1 MDEDKEYEKISR
13 KYVDYARQYTEAL
26 QASWKECLD
35 QAAAVTLQAAFEK
48 QAKEKN
54 DEH

>member
-1 MDEDKEYEKISR
+1 VDKELTTEEKI
-13 KYVDYARQYTEAL
+13 DLAIATAYTKAL

-35 QAAAVTLQAAFEK
+35 RAAAVTLQAAFEK

-54 DEH
+54 NA